1 MSNYNVD
8 DELASI
14 IRGKQATS
22 ASVDEVD
29 DTPTVD
35 LCSNYTHANVDG
47 AQLFSDVFGFT
58 PTKYIDFPV
67 KVFKPTDWDAKIR
80 GRIPKPDPE
89 YHFDNEV
96 LERVAYGI
104 FVGGAML
111 LWGATGTGKTS
122 VLKEIFARLSIPYF
136 RISCDEQQEK
146 SEFLGTNSV
155 VAEDGVPV
163 TKHSHS
169 DLTLACT
176 YGGGIVIDEAFR
188 SPTLL
193 TIQAVLEDKP
203 SLSLQDATGAER
215 NIEPPEGKF
224 WIALTD
230 NTAGNG
236 GNSDKYLTQPQDL
249 STLDRIRTTIE
260 VSYLPVQVET
270 NLLLAKFPELG
281 KPKIANIVKI
291 ANLIR
296 DAHINGNME
305 ATLSI
310 RGVLAWAEDT
320 RNCNG
325 LLGDGLK
332 SCFYDKLSDV
342 DRTIVQN
349 VYHQVTNDLLGDK

>member
-14 IRGKQATS
+14 IRGTTPTPQATT
-22 ASVDEVD
+22 
-29 DTPTVD
+29 TPTSPPIADYVHE
-35 LCSNYTHANVDG
+35 NAEGV
-47 AQLFSDVFGFT
+47 QLFSEVFGFK
-58 PTKYIDFPV
+58 PKNYVDFPV
-67 KVFKPTDWDAKIR
+67 KVFSPNDWDAKIR
-80 GRIPKPDPE
+80 GRIPTPDPE
-89 YHFDNEV
+89 YHFNNDV
-96 LERVAYGI
+96 LERVAYGL

-122 VLKEIFARLSIPYF
+122 AMREIFARLSIPYF

-155 VAEDGVPV
+155 VSENGVPV
-163 TKHSHS
+163 TRHSHS

-215 NIEPPEGKF
+215 NIEPPKGKF

-236 GNSDKYLTQPQDL
+236 GSSDKYLTQPQDL

-260 VSYLPVQVET
+260 VPYLPVTVEEDLIT
-270 NLLLAKFPELG
+270 AKYPELG
-281 KPKIANIVKI
+281 TSKISDIVKV

-296 DAHINGNME
+296 DAHTNGNME
-305 ATLSI
+305 ATMSV

-325 LLGDGLK
+325 NLAQGLQ

-342 DRTIVQN
+342 DKTIVNN
-349 VYHQVTNDLLGDK
+349 VYHQVTNEILGVN